1 VIRALALPPSAVP
14 ETQTDPA
21 ILEAYL
27 EDASGAPAGTAGG
40 LVRVV
45 DEAEAAAVLRE
56 DRRFAVLFQAARSSL
71 TGGAIPRGE
80 TILSV
85 ERMDA
90 IGPVERGAGGA
101 RITVQP
107 GVRLHALQAH
117 LEQHGLYYPP
127 VPTYQEAMVGGTVAT
142 NAGGAASF
150 KYGVARD
157 WVHGLRVLL
166 ANGDLLVLERGEA
179 TARRGDVFELRL
191 TDGTLVRVPLPDHR
205 LPDLK
210 KISAGYHTGDPLDLV
225 DLFVGSEGTL
235 GMIVGVTLE
244 LVPLPAG
251 VVTGLAFLSR
261 PDRAFELATAL
272 RSAAG
277 EARRRLD
284 PAGPDVRAIE
294 WFDEHCLRMLVA
306 AGDDRGLRIEV
317 PAGSRAAL
325 LFEVELPE
333 PMTDPQAHRLLE
345 RFVENA
351 SAADD
356 GPLLR
361 LFHLLAEY
369 DALETLQFAFP
380 EESRRRRAL
389 NEFREATPIRFGEL
403 LASRRRREP
412 DVKKVGGDLIVPYE
426 YVREMLELY
435 ARGFER
441 RGLEFAIW
449 GHLSDG
455 NLHPNALP
463 RDARE
468 TRLGYEALLE
478 FGDEAVRRG
487 GAPLSEHGVGRNPVK
502 QEMLRRFVGDDAI
515 KKMRDVKLALDPGY
529 RLAPGV
535 LFPAS

>member
-1 VIRALALPPSAVP
+1 VIRALAPPPTAAP
-14 ETQTDPA
+14 DIRTDPD

-27 EDASGAPAGTAGG
+27 EDASGAPAGTAAG

-45 DEAEAAAVLRE
+45 DEAEAAAVLRDE
-56 DRRFAVLFQAARSSL
+56 RHSAFLFQAARSSL

-90 IGPVERGAGGA
+90 IGPVERDAGGA
-101 RITVQP
+101 RVTVQP
-107 GVRLHALQAH
+107 GVRLQALQSH
-117 LEQHGLYYPP
+117 LAQRGLYYPP

-150 KYGVARD
+150 KYGVTRD
-157 WVHGLRVLL
+157 WVSGLRVLL
-166 ANGDLLVLERGEA
+166 ANGDVLVLERGEA
-179 TARRGDVFELRL
+179 MAGRGDAFELRL
-191 TDGTLVRVPLPDHR
+191 TDGTLARVPTPNHR

-210 KISAGYHTGDPLDLV
+210 KISAGYHTGEPLDLV
-225 DLFVGSEGTL
+225 DLFIGSEGTL
-235 GMIVGVTLE
+235 GLIVGVTLE

-251 VVTGLAFLSR
+251 VVTGLAFLGR
-261 PDRAFELATAL
+261 PDRALELATAL

-277 EARRRLD
+277 EARRRPD

-306 AGDDRGLRIEV
+306 SGDDRRLRIDV

-333 PMTDPQAHRLLE
+333 PMTDRQAHRQLE
-345 RFVENA
+345 QFVEHT
-351 SAADD
+351 AAAED

-361 LFHLLAEY
+361 LFRLLADY
-369 DALETLQFAFP
+369 DGLETLQFAFP
-380 EESRRRRAL
+380 EESDRGRAL
-389 NEFREATPIRFGEL
+389 NQFREATPTRFGEL

-412 DVKKVGGDLIVPYE
+412 QVNKVGGDLIVPYRH
-426 YVREMLELY
+426 VQEMLALY

-468 TRLGYEALLE
+468 THLGHEALLE

-487 GAPLSEHGVGRNPVK
+487 GAPLSEHGVGRNPIK
-502 QEMLRRFVGDDAI
+502 QEMLRRFVGDAAI
-515 KKMRDVKLALDPGY
+515 RRMRDIKLALDPGY